1 MGGMKRVRAAW
12 RARPYERMADELEAM
27 ANEVEAWA
35 VDDTTAEQGA
45 RLGAL
50 AASLRAAA
58 QDLVETLG
66 SES

>member
-1 MGGMKRVRAAW
+1 MGGVKRVRAAW
-12 RARPYERMADELEAM
+12 RARPYERMT
-27 ANEVEAWA
+27 NEVEAWA
-35 VDDTTAEQGA
+35 VDDTTSEQGA

-66 SES
+66 CES